1 MNFFD
6 EYSQFYH
13 TSKTKPF
20 PNRLN
25 KRYEALIESNIN
37 LIKNK
42 SILDIASHDGRWSF
56 AALKNDAK
64 YVLGIEGRKELVE
77 NSIKNMK
84 MYKISDTKYDFVVGD
99 IHEEIKKLKQNTFET
114 VFCFGFFYHTLDH
127 NLLLRE
133 IKRLNPKNLILDT
146 VISNLDLPIIE
157 LIEEDSDVEM
167 YAIKNSENKN
177 KNVLVGHP
185 SKKAIEHML
194 ENLGFEYHYY
204 DWHDG
209 HIQNW
214 NDLESYESKRRI
226 TLVAKNLF

>member
-25 KRYEALIESNIN
+25 KRYEALIQNN
-37 LIKNK
+37 TDLIKNK
-42 SILDIASHDGRWSF
+42 CILDIASHDGRWSF
-56 AALKNDAK
+56 AALKNEAK

-84 MYKISDTKYDFVVGD
+84 IYEISDAKYDFIVGD
-99 IHEEIKKLKQNTFET
+99 IHEEIKKLKPNKFET
-114 VFCFGFFYHTLDH
+114 IFCFGFFYHTLDH

-133 IKRLNPKNLILDT
+133 IKKLNPKNLILDT
-146 VISNLDLPIIE
+146 VISNSNFPIIE
-157 LIEEDSDVEM
+157 LIEEDSDVES
-167 YAIKNSENKN
+167 YAIKNIENTD
-177 KNVLVGHP
+177 KNVLVGIP
-185 SKKAIEHML
+185 SKKAIERML
-194 ENLGFEYHYY
+194 KNLGFEYYYY

-214 NDLESYESKRRI
+214 DDLESYKIKRRI
-226 TLVAKNLF
+226 TLVAKNLS